1 MKKRT
6 CIRLVLLFACLAV
19 ILTCSQVIA
28 WAESSVRIT
37 KPVNGSTIKPGSVEI
52 WTTFDQPQGDWSGK
66 TLAADYTPVSIRVYK
81 GSTLID
87 ENKITPSGVSF
98 TEKGDRIDA
107 VTLSE
112 NGTYTIK
119 VSVPKT
125 SGEWHSVTF
134 NVSDRASSAVEEDDG
149 PAYSSANPGYF
160 IRPEK
165 TSYTAVPED
174 TVTIKFSMELD
185 LNALGSGN
193 RFTYYSDHVPE
204 GSKSLIGYKALS
216 EYKWV
221 EKDGKYVTDGYVVY
235 DCKKAGTAK
244 LYMYTL
250 VNLTRYDKQVI
261 TINIKDP
268 SKSSTTSAAASSV
281 KKDLASVK
289 LLSVKPAKKA
299 LTVKWKKLTSA
310 GLKKT
315 KKIEIQYSTDKL
327 FKKAVKT
334 KYASAKT
341 TSVKIKGLKSKKKYY
356 VRIRAYTKSGS
367 VKHIS
372 AWSAKKA
379 AKVK

>member
-98 TEKGDRIDA
+98 TEKGDRIAA
-107 VTLSE
+107 VTLRE

-134 NVSDRASSAVEEDDG
+134 NVSDSTSSAVEEDDG

-165 TSYTAVPED
+165 TSYTAVPGD

-193 RFTYYSDHVPE
+193 RFTYYSDYVPE

-235 DCKKAGTAK
+235 DCKKAERRSFTCI
-244 LYMYTL
+244 
-250 VNLTRYDKQVI
+250 R
-261 TINIKDP
+261 
-268 SKSSTTSAAASSV
+268 SS
-281 KKDLASVK
+281 
-289 LLSVKPAKKA
+289 
-299 LTVKWKKLTSA
+299 
-310 GLKKT
+310 
-315 KKIEIQYSTDKL
+315 I
-327 FKKAVKT
+327 
-334 KYASAKT
+334 
-341 TSVKIKGLKSKKKYY
+341 
-356 VRIRAYTKSGS
+356 
-367 VKHIS
+367 
-372 AWSAKKA
+372 
-379 AKVK
+379 